1 MEAGHERAVSTGK
14 VALTSRKPAEE
25 PPARSTAAEHAE
37 AEPLAAWAELSRAV
51 TARPVLCAP
60 ASPVLSAPSTRGCP
74 RPAAPAEAPRLRVLP
89 WQVLLVRLGRGGA
102 PGGHPARDVQAAV
115 LGHGADRVLGVRGG
129 SLWSQR
135 LQRWESPWPLISGR
149 GVA

>member
-25 PPARSTAAEHAE
+25 PPARSADAERAE
-37 AEPLAAWAELSRAV
+37 PEPLAAWAELSRAV

-102 PGGHPARDVQAAV
+102 PGGHPRP
-115 LGHGADRVLGVRGG
+115 RC
-129 SLWSQR
+129 
-135 LQRWESPWPLISGR
+135 PGR
-149 GVA
+149 RPGPRR